1 MLEDQSEFGDDVIV
15 RTRNCEA
22 GLASLRDDHENI
34 LSHLKVKDRQS
45 HEEIFKERISE
56 VAETLEDLELGVDE
70 SDIISTLAEH
80 FDMLESDQSMNKMEV
95 IRIKDEN
102 DWLREELE
110 DVEKRLE
117 EVLEKLAGLDE
128 EKKHWLFIEEVCQA
142 NSRQSIKKV
151 NVNVLIR

>member
-1 MLEDQSEFGDDVIV
+1 M
-15 RTRNCEA
+15 
-22 GLASLRDDHENI
+22 
-34 LSHLKVKDRQS
+34 KVKDRQS
-45 HEEIFKERISE
+45 HEEIFKARIGE

-117 EVLEKLAGLDE
+117 QVLEKLAGLDE
-128 EKKHWLFIEEVCQA
+128 EKKHWLFMEEVCQA
-142 NSRQSIKKV
+142 NSRQSIK
-151 NVNVLIR
+151 